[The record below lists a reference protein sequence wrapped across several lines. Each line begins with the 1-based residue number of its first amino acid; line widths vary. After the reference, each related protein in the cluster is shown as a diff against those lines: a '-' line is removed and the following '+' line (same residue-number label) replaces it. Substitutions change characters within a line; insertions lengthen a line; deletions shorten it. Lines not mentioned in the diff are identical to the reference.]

1 MARNGSGPRAAERP
15 RRWRRPWLWWAA
27 GAAAALLAALGLLV
41 LRPFWKLSSHFEE
54 IIFRQPSRLYAEPTE
69 LEVGRAY
76 PLERVLKDLRGEGY
90 REEEGT
96 ASALPPGRYRITKD
110 GIAVHLR
117 NCFLPDGHKGGGLLE
132 VRYRPAGSA
141 GMAAGGG
148 AGRPAGSAGAF
159 RGVPASHPG
168 EPAMAAASGAG
179 RPAGSAAAGE
189 SAGRGSRVA
198 PRVARLWLNGQAQ
211 RKAVLEPPLLASY
224 YGPDQLERRPVAVD
238 DVAED
243 LIEAVVAAEDDSFF
257 SHSGVSPSSILRA
270 LWVNL
275 RGGQVRQGGST
286 LTQQVVKNIYLTQER
301 KLARKVEEAVLALM
315 LEMRYSKR
323 EILTAYL
330 NDIYLG
336 RSGGV
341 NVMGVGAASR
351 AYFGKDASQLTL
363 AEAATLAGIIP
374 APASYSPLTHPDR
387 AKERR
392 DWVLHR
398 LEALGRVDKARV
410 EQALAT
416 PVATAPEPLSRRRA
430 PYFADAIAA
439 EAAKRFKVDDL
450 ADGGYSLFSTLSWDD
465 QQAAQA
471 AMDAGLAAAEK
482 GYQRG
487 NKDSLQA
494 ALISIQPATGGILAY
509 VGGRRYDQSQFDRV
523 SQAFRQTGSAF
534 KPIVYAAAFEER
546 RATPAT
552 FLEDEPLTVQMGNRS
567 WSPKN
572 DDGDYHGLVSVRTAL
587 EHSYNP
593 ATTRLALQ
601 VGIPQI
607 VALGH
612 ALGIS
617 SAMQPFPAVAL
628 GATAVAPVELAT
640 VYASLAAGG
649 VRPPVH
655 GLLAMVD
662 SHGKPIPGAPLP
674 VPERVLSPESDYL
687 VTSLLEGVLERGTGA
702 GAAPQLRGK
711 LAGKTGTTNER
722 RDSWF
727 AGYAPERATVVWV
740 GYDDNSV
747 TRLSGARAALPIWSR
762 FTTAVTP
769 PGGYSTF
776 PQPPGVKTAL
786 IDPATGLLATE
797 YCPEVFT
804 EVFREGDAPSELCNL
819 HQSFAEQMMPPP
831 MPLRP
836 DEEIRVAPRPGPDE
850 PRRSSHPFRRW
861 LRRLFGGGSGGDSD
875 ADGDHGGK
883 GPDDGHGKGSGG
895 ARKGGSTGGTGGAGG
910 GQAGAGGGPGAAG
923 GHAGAGDPGAGGPD
937 EGGPPAGGDPGG
949 APPGQQGR

>member
-15 RRWRRPWLWWAA
+15 RWWRRPWLWWAA

-54 IIFRQPSRLYAEPTE
+54 IIFRQPSRLYAEPAE

-90 REEEGT
+90 REDQGT
-96 ASALPPGRYRITKD
+96 AAALPPGRYRVTNA

-141 GMAAGGG
+141 GGAAGSG
-148 AGRPAGSAGAF
+148 AGRSAGSAGTDE
-159 RGVPASHPG
+159 RT
-168 EPAMAAASGAG
+168 
-179 RPAGSAAAGE
+179 
-189 SAGRGSRVA
+189 GRGS
-198 PRVARLWLNGQAQ
+198 RVARLWLNGQAQ

-224 YGPDQLERRPVAVD
+224 YGPDELERRPVAVD

-286 LTQQVVKNIYLTQER
+286 LTQQVVKNIYLTHER

-392 DWVLHR
+392 DWVLRR
-398 LEALGRVDKARV
+398 LEMLGRIETARV
-410 EQALAT
+410 AQALAT
-416 PVATAPEPLSRRRA
+416 PVVTAPEPLSRRRA

-471 AMDAGLAAAEK
+471 AIDAGLAAAEK

-572 DDGDYHGLVSVRTAL
+572 DDGDYHGWVSVRTAL

-662 SHGKPIPGAPLP
+662 GHGKPIPGEPLP
-674 VPERVLSPESDYL
+674 APARVLSAESDYL

-804 EVFREGDAPSELCNL
+804 EVFREGDAPAELCNL

-831 MPLRP
+831 PMPLRP
-836 DEEIRVAPRPGPDE
+836 DDEIRAAPRPGPDE

-861 LRRLFGGGSGGDSD
+861 LRRLFGGGSGGGSD
-875 ADGDHGGK
+875 ADGDRGGK
-883 GPDDGHGKGSGG
+883 GRDDDHAKGTGG
-895 ARKGGSTGGTGGAGG
+895 ATKGGSTGG
-910 GQAGAGGGPGAAG
+910 AG
-923 GHAGAGDPGAGGPD
+923 GHAGAVGGPGDPDPGD
-937 EGGPPAGGDPGG
+937 GGPPEGRDSGG
-949 APPGQQGR
+949 PPLGRRGP

>member
-1 MARNGSGPRAAERP
+1 MARNGSSPRAAERP
-15 RRWRRPWLWWAA
+15 RWRRRPWLWCAA
-27 GAAAALLAALGLLV
+27 GAAALLAVLGLLV

-54 IIFRQPSRLYAEPTE
+54 IIFQQPSRLYAEPAE
-69 LEVGRAY
+69 LEVGRVY

-96 ASALPPGRYRITKD
+96 AAALPPGRYRITND

-132 VRYRPAGSA
+132 VQYRPAGSA
-141 GMAAGGG
+141 GVAAGSG
-148 AGRPAGSAGAF
+148 AGRPAGSAG
-159 RGVPASHPG
+159 V
-168 EPAMAAASGAG
+168 AAGSGAG
-179 RPAGSAAAGE
+179 RPAGSAGVAAGSGAGRPAG
-189 SAGRGSRVA
+189 SAGRG
-198 PRVARLWLNGQAQ
+198 PRVVRLWLDGQAQ

-224 YGPDQLERRPVAVD
+224 YGPDELERRPVAVD

-243 LIEAVVAAEDDSFF
+243 LVEAVVAAEDDSFF
-257 SHSGVSPSSILRA
+257 AHSGVSPSGILRA

-286 LTQQVVKNIYLTQER
+286 LTQQVVKNIYLTHER

-398 LEALGRVDKARV
+398 LEALGRVDEARV

-416 PVATAPEPLSRRRA
+416 PVVAAPEPLSRRRA

-471 AMDAGLAAAEK
+471 ALDAGLAAAEK
-482 GYQRG
+482 GYQKG

-552 FLEDEPLTVQMGNRS
+552 FLEDEPLTVQVGNRS

-572 DDGDYHGLVSVRTAL
+572 DDGDYHGWVSVRTAL

-617 SAMQPFPAVAL
+617 SAMPPYPAVAL

-655 GLLAMVD
+655 GLLAVVD

-674 VPERVLSPESDYL
+674 APERVLSPQSDYL

-702 GAAPQLRGK
+702 GAAPQLRGR
-711 LAGKTGTTNER
+711 LAGKTGTTNDR

-762 FTTAVTP
+762 FTTAVAP

-776 PQPPGVKTAL
+776 SQPPGVKTAL

-804 EVFREGDAPSELCNL
+804 EVFREDDAPSELCNL
-819 HQSFAEQMMPPP
+819 HQSFADQMMPPA

-836 DEEIRVAPRPGPDE
+836 DEEIRVAPGPRPDE

-861 LRRLFGGGSGGDSD
+861 LRRLFGGGGDSGAGD
-875 ADGDHGGK
+875 DHGGK
-883 GPDDGHGKGSGG
+883 GPDDDHGKASGGGSGGG
-895 ARKGGSTGGTGGAGG
+895 ARKGGSTGGSTGGAS
-910 GQAGAGGGPGAAG
+910 G
-923 GHAGAGDPGAGGPD
+923 GHTTG
-937 EGGPPAGGDPGG
+937 GGDPGDG
-949 APPGQQGR
+949 GPPEDRDPGGPPLGQRGP